1 MRVSWP
7 PTLPEMDQLEVA
19 PQSRR
24 GRTPIV
30 LVGVLVFWIALAVV
44 AVLNAEALGVA
55 WPRWSLA
62 FVAAAVWGLNLL
74 LLVYAVGRPLSLSSV
89 PFLTAGF
96 GLAMTVFGSGNY
108 WAATQLYPAYRAEVE
123 RAAYFVAVCTCI
135 SLIAVATVARH
146 LRRQKR
152 TQNTV
157 LVWDWLRLRLVTY
170 LVFVVALVGTVIAL
184 QKIGYVP
191 LFTGDPA
198 NTRIEFPVLGGI
210 WYRLS
215 MLGVVAAI
223 LVGVLAAARQATPAL
238 YGVGLASLTLV
249 GVYGP
254 RFFVVLPLGVAVL
267 LWTRLRHRLSLG
279 RIAAAAICVLGVVAL
294 AGYWRE
300 RDASASLLG
309 PIGLVMYFIFVEFR
323 ELAWALEHYGAG
335 DQLLAGASF
344 GSAIVPLMPSVLW
357 NVVGIDKAAIYGHS
371 SAAILA
377 DEMGTYS
384 GQRIGAYGEFFIN
397 FGWTG
402 AIVGAALYG
411 VLVAYL
417 DHRFRG
423 VNSDSVRGV
432 FLALTVAA
440 AVFAQIGQLD
450 VFTTTLTGVG
460 YPLALIALLA
470 ARRSA

>member
-1 MRVSWP
+1 MVASLDSDVLGAVWP
-7 PTLPEMDQLEVA
+7 
-19 PQSRR
+19 S
-24 GRTPIV
+24 
-30 LVGVLVFWIALAVV
+30 
-44 AVLNAEALGVA
+44 
-55 WPRWSLA
+55 WSLG
-62 FVAAAVWGLNLL
+62 FVAAAIWGLNLL
-74 LLVYAVGRPLSLSSV
+74 LLVYGVGRPWSLSSV
-89 PFLTAGF
+89 PFLCAGF
-96 GLAMTVFGSGNY
+96 ALAMTVVGSGNY

-123 RAAYFVAVCTCI
+123 RAAYFVAVCTCV
-135 SLIAVATVARH
+135 SLVAAVIAARY
-146 LRRQKR
+146 LRRQRK

-170 LVFVVALVGTVIAL
+170 LVFVVALVGTAIAL
-184 QKIGYVP
+184 QRIGYVP

-198 NTRIEFPVLGGI
+198 NTRIEFPVLAGI

-215 MLGVVAAI
+215 MLGGVVAI
-223 LVGVLAAARQATPAL
+223 LVGVQAAARQATLGL
-238 YGVGLASLTLV
+238 YGVGLASLAMV
-249 GVYGP
+249 SVYGP
-254 RFFVVLPLGVAVL
+254 RFFVVLPFGVAVL
-267 LWTRLRHRLSLG
+267 LWNRLRQRLSLG
-279 RIAAAAICVLGVVAL
+279 RIAVAAICLLGVVAL

-309 PIGLVMYFIFVEFR
+309 PIGLVMYFTFVEFR
-323 ELAWALEHYGAG
+323 ELAWALVHYGAG
-335 DQLLAGASF
+335 DRLLAGASF

-357 NVVGIDKAAIYGHS
+357 NVVGIDKAAIYGQS

-402 AIVGAALYG
+402 AILGAALYG

-417 DHRFRG
+417 DDRFRG

-432 FLALTVAA
+432 FLGLTIAA
-440 AVFAQIGQLD
+440 TVFAQIGQLD
-450 VFTTTLTGVG
+450 VFTTTLTGFG